1 MRENVKSAAK
11 LLDEKLHLP
20 FDQHQ
25 RYRIVTDVIERLRE
39 DSGPLQILD
48 VGGGEGMILNFLS
61 EDRVTIL
68 DQSDAE
74 GVPGFVKGDATALPF
89 EDEAFDFVVSVDVYE
104 HIEPESREKYLSE
117 LRRTAQRGV
126 LLAAPFDSAV
136 VRDAE
141 RIAQEFHRAIHL
153 QDNVWLEE
161 H

>member
-1 MRENVKSAAK
+1 MRENIKSAAK
-11 LLDEKLHLP
+11 ALDKKLSLP

-25 RYRIVTDVIERLRE
+25 RYRIVADVIERLRE

-48 VGGGEGMILNFLS
+48 VGSGEGMILNFLS

-89 EDEAFDFVVSVDVYE
+89 EDEAFDFVVGVDVYE
-104 HIEPESREKYLSE
+104 HLRAEARDRCLSE
-117 LRRTAQRGV
+117 LRRPARRGV
-126 LLAAPFDSAV
+126 LLAAPFDSDV

-141 RIAQEFHRAIHL
+141 RLANEFHRTMH
-153 QDNVWLEE
+153 LEE
-161 H
+161 NV